1 MFATWL
7 CTHCAWMGCT
17 VVHKTAN
24 GAAALSRKYIIYYIC
39 WSWYLYIV
47 IFFLNVAAIPLA
59 LDSGQFTPPENYYLF
74 KKEETQNIRL
84 EKLLCMTN

>member
-59 LDSGQFTPPENYYLF
+59 LDSGQFTPPENILF
-74 KKEETQNIRL
+74 V
-84 EKLLCMTN
+84 